1 MRKFTL
7 ALVILALVIGP
18 IADAS
23 TVMIVGPAV
32 AISAATAATPI
43 VVTTALQGVVQGD
56 WVYVKGVQ
64 GLPQANG
71 IWQAGSVTSTT
82 VALSGSVGL
91 GQGPYTTGGS
101 LTPLVVHGLAAGPWF
116 PVGTAD
122 RVDIQI
128 WNATSGNATINIEGT
143 AQPNVRVGLNGN
155 ITSPSSVLSTV
166 TNVDSTGTYVLIGG
180 GSTKPIPAFIR
191 LAVTAQPTPGS
202 FYALIDAYSGQ
213 KSLLP
218 AGIPSGPT
226 GTPTVTLTSTPTK
239 TPTPTFTATS
249 TATGTPPTNTPTST
263 KTPTNTPTLTR
274 TPTNTP
280 TVTPTARV
288 LTLQFGGNATGQS
301 WTFTVSGVAG
311 TACLATNAPCTRNVA
326 SGATVVATASGGSL
340 ATVTGTGAASGC
352 TTNPCTFTMSA
363 AAALTASY

>member
-1 MRKFTL
+1 MIT
-7 ALVILALVIGP
+7 GP
-18 IADAS
+18 Q
-23 TVMIVGPAV
+23 V
-32 AISAATAATPI
+32 AITAATAATPI
-43 VVTTALQGVVQGD
+43 VLTTDLQGLVQND
-56 WVYVKGVQ
+56 WVYVRGVQ

-71 IWQAGSVTSTT
+71 VWQCGSVTSTSCT
-82 VALSGSVGL
+82 LTGSVGL
-91 GQGPYTTGGS
+91 NQGPYTQGGALIP
-101 LTPLVVHGLAAGPWF
+101 LTVHGLVAGQWF

-166 TNVDSTGTYVLIGG
+166 TTADSTGKYVLIGG
-180 GSTKPIPAFIR
+180 GSTVPIPAFIR
-191 LAVTAQPTPGS
+191 LAVTALPTPGS
-202 FYALIDAYSGQ
+202 VYALIDAYSGQ

-218 AGIPSGPT
+218 SGFPVAPT
-226 GTPTVTLTSTPTK
+226 GTPTVTKTSTPTR
-239 TPTPTFTATS
+239 TPTDTFTPTS
-249 TATGTPPTNTPTST
+249 TATGTPPTNTPTF
-263 KTPTNTPTLTR
+263 TPTPTPTRTPTGTPTLTR
-274 TPTNTP
+274 TP
-280 TVTPTARV
+280 TPTARV
-288 LTLQFGGNATGQS
+288 LTLQFSGNATGQT

-326 SGATVVATASGGSL
+326 SGATVVATASGGSN

-363 AAALTASY
+363 TAALTASY